1 MEFWTPYNDISEFG
15 NLGIGKLP
23 GVPRNIYSSTP
34 PQDIFPEAEKMIKTP
49 LAFAHFARRDY
60 LSKAISEYQQMLES
74 AGWKLIS
81 STLNWHS
88 QHQGDNEL
96 TLWMKKFPQNLPV
109 EQLRAC
115 PLKERYGNDRHM
127 YPCHKSFLF
136 GCGGRLLEGFKDIRD
151 EGIAW
156 TKFLTLIRVP
166 VEKKITPARERW
178 LRAMNY
184 RPLPAEFSTSVAT
197 YWVNGFEKWPGK
209 DAENE
214 FWQKWTEPKH
224 PAIKRASI
232 KPCPIYE
239 P

>member
-15 NLGIGKLP
+15 NLYTAVMP
-23 GVPRNIYSSTP
+23 GVNRREYTSLTP
-34 PQDIFPEAEKMIKTP
+34 TQVFPEAEKLVQTP
-49 LAFAHFARRDY
+49 LAFAHFARGPY
-60 LSKAISEYQQMLES
+60 KETQAVQKMLEDN
-74 AGWKLIS
+74 GWKLIS

-88 QHQGDNEL
+88 SHQGDHEL
-96 TLWMKKFPQNLPV
+96 TLWLKKFPQNLPV

-115 PLKERYGNDRHM
+115 PQKERGGNDRHM

-151 EGIAW
+151 EDIAW
-156 TKFLTLIRVP
+156 TKFLTLIRIP

-184 RPLPAEFSTSVAT
+184 RPLPAEFNTSVAT

-209 DAENE
+209 DQEND
-214 FWQKWTEPKH
+214 FWRKWQEPKH
-224 PAIKRASI
+224 PGIRASI
-232 KPCPIYE
+232 KPAL
-239 P
+239 